1 MIFVFQHS
9 LETLRA
15 TVLHNDSMIIIVVT
29 SHKVEVNSS
38 CSNRIPG
45 MVQNR
50 VTLSG
55 CYSTPLGCKYFIV
68 IYPRFVPTGTARV
81 GYYYFVPPEQNKPN
95 RYPRYVPEE
104 QNNPSPRVQC
114 RRAQTVGI

>member
-1 MIFVFQHS
+1 MPVYDCI
-9 LETLRA
+9 
-15 TVLHNDSMIIIVVT
+15 VT

-38 CSNRIPG
+38 FSNRIPG

-55 CYSTPLGCKYFIV
+55 CYNTPLGCKYFIV

-81 GYYYFVPPEQNKPN
+81 GYYYFVPPELNKPN

-104 QNNPSPRVQC
+104 QNNPSPRVNTLIFISRLKVSALSC
-114 RRAQTVGI
+114 HGLSEKV

>member
-1 MIFVFQHS
+1 M
-9 LETLRA
+9 
-15 TVLHNDSMIIIVVT
+15 
-29 SHKVEVNSS
+29 EVNSS